1 MSLNLVY
8 RDFAIQDIR
17 MRLLSFQHQGR
28 SRFGVATDEGIVDLT
43 AAFEGRYRSLRELLA
58 ADALEDA
65 ARVAR
70 ERRPDFA
77 LDEVSFLPVIPDPGK
92 IWCCGL
98 NYHEHV
104 QETQREVTEQ
114 PTFFLRVADS
124 QVGHGQAIV
133 RPRESAQL
141 DYEAEIAVVIGR
153 GGRRIAQA
161 DAAKHV
167 AGYACYNDG
176 SVRDWQRHTSQ
187 WVPGKNF
194 WRTGGFGPWM
204 VTADEI
210 PFGTRMTLVTRLNGQ
225 EMQRAH
231 TDMLIHSIARQIAYV
246 STIAPLEPGDVIVTG
261 TPGGVG
267 ARRTPPVWMKP
278 GDVVEIEVDRIG
290 VLRNPVADET

>member
-1 MSLNLVY
+1 MKLV
-8 RDFAIQDIR
+8 
-17 MRLLSFQHQGR
+17 SFERQGR
-28 SRFGVATDEGIVDLT
+28 AGFGAVAADGIVDLG
-43 AAFEGRYRSLRELLA
+43 AAFGGRHADLKALLA
-58 ADALEDA
+58 ADAVGEA
-65 ARVAR
+65 ARLAAGR
-70 ERRPDFA
+70 KADFA
-77 LDEVSFLPVIPDPGK
+77 LADVTLLPVIPQPGK

-104 QETQREVTEQ
+104 RETNREVTEQ

-124 QVGHGQAIV
+124 QVGHGQPIV
-133 RPRESAQL
+133 RPKESVQL
-141 DYEAEIAVVIGR
+141 DYEAEIAVIIGR
-153 GGRRIAQA
+153 GGRRIAEA
-161 DAAKHV
+161 DAARHI

-210 PFGTRMTLVTRLNGQ
+210 PFGTPMTLLTRLNGR
-225 EMQRAH
+225 EMQRAT
-231 TDMLIHSIARQIAYV
+231 TDMMIHGIARQIAYL
-246 STIAPLEPGDVIVTG
+246 STIAPLQPGDVIVTG

-267 ARRTPPVWMKP
+267 ARRQPPVWMKA

-290 VLRNPVADET
+290 VLRNPVADED